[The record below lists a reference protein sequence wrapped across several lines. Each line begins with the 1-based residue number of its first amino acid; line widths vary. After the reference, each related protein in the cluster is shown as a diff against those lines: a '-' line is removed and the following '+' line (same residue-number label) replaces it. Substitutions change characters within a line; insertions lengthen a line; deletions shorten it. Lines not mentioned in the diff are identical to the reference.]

1 MIAPSLLNLYV
12 DDPARSAAF
21 YRRLLARESVE
32 QSADFALFVFDNGFK
47 LGLWARAGVAP
58 ASSVP
63 GGGDELCF
71 QVDSD
76 DEVRRLHR
84 LWREGGVEIV
94 QAPQSMD
101 FGYTF
106 CGLDPDGHRLRV
118 YRLAL

>member
-76 DEVRRLHR
+76 DEVRCLHR